1 MKYNTA
7 SKVEAYFR
15 QFDASFE
22 DNLAQC
28 KTQTL
33 TVDNYII
40 LGQLTALRFIEWVS
54 LNPGGVVALP
64 TGKTPEFFIKWLQY
78 YIENWEEE
86 VSHGILGEIGIGPE
100 RPDFKSVHFFQLDEF
115 FPINPEHE
123 RSFRYFVKKFY
134 IDTLGFDPAK
144 THLINTFF
152 LNEKEQ
158 EQLGASLFLIARTF
172 FN

>member
-86 VSHGILGEIGIGPE
+86 VSHGILGEIGIG
-100 RPDFKSVHFFQLDEF
+100 S
-115 FPINPEHE
+115 
-123 RSFRYFVKKFY
+123 
-134 IDTLGFDPAK
+134 A
-144 THLINTFF
+144 
-152 LNEKEQ
+152 
-158 EQLGASLFLIARTF
+158 ASPLLVRRM
-172 FN
+172 